1 MDRSELVSLQ
11 ASAAAQVSAVLRAR
25 CVDCPLPPSLPS
37 TDLSLCTV
45 ETSRQYLRQCMEFK
59 SEWLLEVAKHVYTQA
74 DIDGKQGPAGRKMPK
89 GQGAA
94 AVAK

>member
-1 MDRSELVSLQ
+1 
-11 ASAAAQVSAVLRAR
+11 
-25 CVDCPLPPSLPS
+25 
-37 TDLSLCTV
+37 
-45 ETSRQYLRQCMEFK
+45 MEFK